1 MKVIVVVGSSH
12 KSWAYGIERAENF
25 LAQGHTVSVLD
36 FSRVVGPRYRSFKK
50 RSFENQFYKERNLL
64 VVKLRR
70 ISFDYIFSW
79 LKVSFYVC
87 KFFFSRKLF
96 TPNWGIYTDFILAS
110 VRCRLAQTLGSREFP
125 DDEIPIRFLKRF
137 LISSLFSSLVLK
149 NYIEEKVDLISLFNG
164 REPLE
169 AVLIRGCID
178 REVKVEITERASN
191 DARYEVYKTSPHYQP
206 EWWSKSM
213 TFWEDCG
220 GIAGFDKSAAH
231 HYLVLKTR
239 GFDSFTGRKW
249 GQFLG
254 SDNFVVGLDIPYI
267 LFFATSTHE
276 FSPISEFESNLG
288 FQNQF
293 EALDNLISVAKKRQ
307 LAVVVKRH
315 PNSLSPLDGKDREK
329 PLWDK
334 YLNEKCQIIGPRAR
348 VNAHELA
355 KSSIACFVWR
365 SSIGVET
372 LALGVPTYALGSAR
386 WALDEEVRTW
396 STESI
401 SKVLESPSLPKHN
414 LLEIYSNYMANG
426 GTPLSVFDS
435 VNRNFAVTKTGI
447 RIYDKFMGRQRSQI
461 FVLLGLHRLTRIRR
475 I

>member
-1 MKVIVVVGSSH
+1 MRVIVVVGFSH
-12 KSWAYGIERAENF
+12 KSWAYGIERAETF
-25 LAQGHTVSVLD
+25 LSQGHTVSVLD
-36 FSRVVGPRYRSFKK
+36 FSRVVGPRYRSFKR
-50 RSFENQFYKERNLL
+50 RSFESKFFGARNII

-79 LKVSFYVC
+79 FKVFSYVFN
-87 KFFFSRKLF
+87 FFFSRKLF
-96 TPNWGIYTDFILAS
+96 APNWGIYSDFILTS
-110 VRCRLAQTLGSREFP
+110 VRCRLAQTLGSRDFP
-125 DDEIPIRFLKRF
+125 ENEIPIRYLRRF
-137 LISSLFSSLVLK
+137 LLSSLFSSIVLK
-149 NYIEEKVDLISLFNG
+149 NRVLDTVDLISLFNG

-178 REVKVEITERASN
+178 RGVKVEITERASN

-206 EWWSKSM
+206 EWWAKSIS
-213 TFWEDCG
+213 FWEDCG
-220 GIAGFDKSAAH
+220 GMTGFDKSAAH
-231 HYLVLKTR
+231 HYLVRKTK

-254 SDNFVVGLDIPYI
+254 GDNFLVGLDSPYV

-276 FSPISEFESNLG
+276 FSPIGEFESNLG

-293 EALDNLISVAKKRQ
+293 EALNSLISAAKMRN
-307 LAVVVKRH
+307 LVVVVKRH

-329 PLWDK
+329 LFWDR
-334 YLNEKCQIIGPRAR
+334 YADDKCRVIGPRAR

-355 KSSIACFVWR
+355 KSSVACFVWR

-372 LALGVPTYALGSAR
+372 LSLGVPTYALGSAR
-386 WALDEEVRTW
+386 WALVEEVRTW

-401 SKVLESPSLPKHN
+401 SRVLDSPSLPKHN
-414 LLEIYSNYMANG
+414 LLEIYSNYMASG

-447 RIYDKFMGRQRSQI
+447 RIYDKFMGRQMSQV
-461 FVLLGLHRLTRIRR
+461 FVMLGLDRLTRVRR
-475 I
+475 V